1 MDGYVKV
8 YRKLLDNPLVC
19 KDADHLAVWLY
30 LLLHAT
36 HREHAELFRGEKILL
51 KPGQLLTGRQAIAA
65 KLKLNENKVQRIL
78 KTFEKEQQIEQQ
90 ASNKNRLIT
99 ICKWQEYQGGVE
111 QQDEQQMNNKRT
123 TAEQQLNTY
132 KNEKNDKNVKNEKK
146 YIDLPAE
153 DLCKNPGGF
162 YAEVARLY
170 NEICQS
176 YPRLTK
182 LSEARK
188 KAIAARKNSGYTL
201 ADFQRLFELAE
212 ASSFLRGANNRNWQA
227 TFDWL
232 LKDAN
237 MAKVLDGNYTDKG
250 RPEAPKATGSKTLD
264 DVFAEASRILQAE
277 QGAKADDGN

>member
-1 MDGYVKV
+1 MAPNL
-8 YRKLLDNPLVC
+8 KL
-19 KDADHLAVWLY
+19 
-30 LLLHAT
+30 
-36 HREHAELFRGEKILL
+36 
-51 KPGQLLTGRQAIAA
+51 QLLTGLSRQG
-65 KLKLNENKVQRIL
+65 IL
-78 KTFEKEQQIEQQ
+78 KNRNALKQLGLIDFRAQPG
-90 ASNKNRLIT
+90 NKATAYKMMDLSGYVSKSVHKSVHNGSQGVDTGVVDELSQEWQKSSTLIRHKT
-99 ICKWQEYQGGVE
+99 KTKT
-111 QQDEQQMNNKRT
+111 D
-123 TAEQQLNTY
+123 
-132 KNEKNDKNVKNEKK
+132 
-146 YIDLPAE
+146 IDLPAE

-162 YAEVARLY
+162 YAEVARIY

-201 ADFQRLFELAE
+201 ADFRRLFELAE
-212 ASSFLRGANNRNWQA
+212 ASGFLKGANNRNWQA

-250 RPEAPKATGSKTLD
+250 RPNVPKATGNKTLD

>member
-1 MDGYVKV
+1 MAPNL
-8 YRKLLDNPLVC
+8 KL
-19 KDADHLAVWLY
+19 
-30 LLLHAT
+30 
-36 HREHAELFRGEKILL
+36 
-51 KPGQLLTGRQAIAA
+51 QLLTGLSRQG
-65 KLKLNENKVQRIL
+65 IL
-78 KTFEKEQQIEQQ
+78 KNRNALKQLGLIDFRTQPG
-90 ASNKNRLIT
+90 NKATAYHLTDLSGYVSKSVHNGSQGVDTGVVDELSQEWQKSSTLIRHKT
-99 ICKWQEYQGGVE
+99 KTKTDIDFPGE
-111 QQDEQQMNNKRT
+111 N
-123 TAEQQLNTY
+123 LS
-132 KNEKNDKNVKNEKK
+132 KN
-146 YIDLPAE
+146 I
-153 DLCKNPGGF
+153 GGF
-162 YAEVARLY
+162 YQDVARLY

-201 ADFQRLFELAE
+201 ADFRRLFELAE
-212 ASSFLRGANNRNWQA
+212 ASGFLKGANNRNWQA

-250 RPEAPKATGSKTLD
+250 RPNVPKATGNKTLD

>member
-1 MDGYVKV
+1 MQYISAIAGFY
-8 YRKLLDNPLVC
+8 
-19 KDADHLAVWLY
+19 HLAELNQLSTGQIALW
-30 LLLHAT
+30 HALM
-36 HREHAELFRGEKILL
+36 HINNRCLWQDWFMAPNL
-51 KPGQLLTGRQAIAA
+51 KLQLLTGLSRQG
-65 KLKLNENKVQRIL
+65 IL
-78 KTFEKEQQIEQQ
+78 KNRNALKQLGLIDFRAQPG
-90 ASNKNRLIT
+90 NKATAYKMMDLSGYVSKSVHKSVHNGSQGVDTGVVDELSQEWQKSSTLIRHKT
-99 ICKWQEYQGGVE
+99 KTKT
-111 QQDEQQMNNKRT
+111 D
-123 TAEQQLNTY
+123 
-132 KNEKNDKNVKNEKK
+132 
-146 YIDLPAE
+146 IDLPAE

-162 YAEVARLY
+162 YAEVARIY

-201 ADFQRLFELAE
+201 ADFRRLFELAE
-212 ASSFLRGANNRNWQA
+212 ASGFLKGANNRNWQA

-250 RPEAPKATGSKTLD
+250 RPNVPKATGNKTLD